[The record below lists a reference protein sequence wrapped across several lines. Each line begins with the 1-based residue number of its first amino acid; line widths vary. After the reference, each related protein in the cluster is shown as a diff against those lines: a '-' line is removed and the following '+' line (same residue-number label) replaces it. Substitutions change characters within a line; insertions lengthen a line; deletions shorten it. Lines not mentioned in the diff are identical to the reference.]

1 MKQRKDKGL
10 KITEED
16 LEKLR
21 ASKHED
27 KLQKQ
32 PPKKRRRGKKAA
44 ERRSDVEQEQKNFK
58 QENLELNIS
67 ETKKEDLIKEQ
78 ESKRQV
84 QESWEQERNEPKP
97 LELKSES
104 NEPRQQPS
112 KEEIF
117 LKS

>member
-1 MKQRKDKGL
+1 MKHRKDKGL
-10 KITEED
+10 KITEEY

-21 ASKHED
+21 ASKHEE
-27 KLQKQ
+27 KLQRQ

-44 ERRSDVEQEQKNFK
+44 DRRSDVEQEQMNFK
-58 QENLELNIS
+58 QENLELNIF
-67 ETKKEDLIKEQ
+67 ETQEKELIKEQ
-78 ESKRQV
+78 ESKRKVGKSWV
-84 QESWEQERNEPKP
+84 QERKKPKD